1 MGALLDYD
9 QKAVVRAAILALP
22 QYSQD
27 CFSVKKTL
35 ALTYWGANTLFD
47 NEVLEILGLS
57 YMCDTLSYNG

>member
-9 QKAVVRAAILALP
+9 QKQLVRAAILALP

-27 CFSVKKTL
+27 CFCVKNAL
-35 ALTYWGANTLFD
+35 AMTKWGANTLFD

-57 YMCDTLSYNG
+57 EMCDSVSY